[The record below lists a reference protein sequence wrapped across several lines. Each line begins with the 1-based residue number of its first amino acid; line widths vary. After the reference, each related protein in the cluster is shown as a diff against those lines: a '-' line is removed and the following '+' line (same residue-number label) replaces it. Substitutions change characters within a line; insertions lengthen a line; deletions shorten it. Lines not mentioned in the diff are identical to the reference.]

1 MRRFNRSGM
10 MLPFGF
16 IAAYTVLI
24 AIASV
29 VEVPIGR
36 GLASV
41 HLNLLIRLGSLAVAI
56 VALVI
61 VHGVTVP
68 TGPLVLA
75 GLGIGVLTGVG
86 SIIYCLTL
94 IDLPLALVVVLS
106 NLYIVIT
113 CLLGMTLLHEPV
125 TALRIGGLVLTLGGV
140 LLLANPPSSRYAVH
154 SATSIAKKAPPARA
168 FLVMGGYVV
177 IIGIGAF
184 LEKPALRGLDATQ
197 LNGLM
202 AIAMTAVALVAVGV
216 EGPRMPMSRQS
227 LGGLCVGAIVGVASV
242 AYFLGLRSLPVS
254 VAAAASNSYIVI
266 TVVLSTLLLR
276 QPMTKARGGA
286 IILTLGGVT
295 LLALG
300 PG

>member
-1 MRRFNRSGM
+1 MVMS
-10 MLPFGF
+10 FGF
-16 IAAYTVLI
+16 IAAYAVLI

-29 VEVPIGR
+29 IEVPLAR
-36 GLASV
+36 GFASV

-56 VALVI
+56 LALVI
-61 VHGVTVP
+61 VHGVSVP
-68 TGPLVLA
+68 TGTPALA
-75 GLGIGVLTGVG
+75 GLGIGVLLGVG

-94 IDLPLALVVVLS
+94 VDLPLSLVVVLS

-113 CLLGMTLLHEPV
+113 FLLGITLLHKPV
-125 TALRIGGLVLTLGGV
+125 TAFKIGGLVLTLGGV

-154 SATSIAKKAPPARA
+154 SATSIAKKAPPVRA
-168 FLVMGGYVV
+168 FLLMGGYVV
-177 IIGIGAF
+177 LIGIGAF

-202 AIAMTAVALVAVGV
+202 AIAMSAVALVAFVV
-216 EGPRMPMSRQS
+216 EGPRMPMSMRS
-227 LGGLCVGAIVGVASV
+227 LGGLGVGAMVGAASV
-242 AYFLGLRSLPVS
+242 AYFLGLRNLPVS
-254 VAAAASNSYIVI
+254 VAAAASNAYVVI
-266 TVVLSTLLLR
+266 AVLLSTVLLH

>member
-1 MRRFNRSGM
+1 M
-10 MLPFGF
+10 MASSGF
-16 IAAYTVLI
+16 IAAYALLI

-29 VEVPIGR
+29 IEIPIGR
-36 GLASV
+36 GYASV
-41 HLNLLIRLGSLAVAI
+41 QLNLLIRLGGLAVAI

-61 VHGVTVP
+61 VHGFSVP
-68 TGPLVLA
+68 TGLPALA

-94 IDLPLALVVVLS
+94 IDLPLSLVVVLS

-113 CLLGMTLLHEPV
+113 FFLGVALLHEQV
-125 TALRIGGLVLTLGGV
+125 TALKIAGLVLTLGGV

-154 SATSIAKKAPPARA
+154 SAMSVAKKTPPARA

-197 LNGLM
+197 LNGL
-202 AIAMTAVALVAVGV
+202 IAVTMTAVALVAFAV
-216 EGPRMPMSRQS
+216 EGPRMPISLRS
-227 LGGLCVGAIVGVASV
+227 LGGLGVGAMVGVASV
-242 AYFLGLRSLPVS
+242 SYFLGLRSLPVS
-254 VAAAASNSYIVI
+254 VAAAASNSYIIVV
-266 TVVLSTLLLR
+266 VVLSTIVLH
-276 QPMTKARGGA
+276 QPMTKVRVGA
-286 IILTLGGVT
+286 IIITLGGAT

-300 PG
+300 P

>member
-1 MRRFNRSGM
+1 M
-10 MLPFGF
+10 MMSFGF

-24 AIASV
+24 AVASV
-29 VEVPIGR
+29 IEVPIAR
-36 GLASV
+36 GFASV
-41 HLNLLIRLGSLAVAI
+41 QLNLLIRLGSLAVAI
-56 VALVI
+56 LALVI
-61 VHGVTVP
+61 VHGVSVP
-68 TGPLVLA
+68 TGLPALA

-86 SIIYCLTL
+86 SILYCLTL
-94 IDLPLALVVVLS
+94 IDLPLSLVVVLS

-113 CLLGMTLLHEPV
+113 FLLGITLLHEPF
-125 TALRIGGLVLTLGGV
+125 TALKIGGLILTLGGV

-154 SATSIAKKAPPARA
+154 SAISVAKKAPPARA

-177 IIGIGAF
+177 VIGIGAF

-202 AIAMTAVALVAVGV
+202 AIAMTAVALVAFAV
-216 EGPRMPMSRQS
+216 EGPRMPMPLQS
-227 LGGLCVGAIVGVASV
+227 LGGLGVGAMVGVASV
-242 AYFLGLRSLPVS
+242 SYFLGLRSLPVS

-266 TVVLSTLLLR
+266 TVLLSTFVLH

>member
-1 MRRFNRSGM
+1 MTS
-10 MLPFGF
+10 FGL
-16 IAAYTVLI
+16 IAAYAALI

-29 VEVPIGR
+29 IEVPIAR
-36 GLASV
+36 GFASV
-41 HLNLLIRLGSLAVAI
+41 QLNLLIRLGSLAVATF
-56 VALVI
+56 ALVI
-61 VHGVTVP
+61 VHGVSFP
-68 TGPLVLA
+68 TGPPALA

-86 SIIYCLTL
+86 SIIYCVTL
-94 IDLPLALVVVLS
+94 IDLPLSFVVVLS

-113 CLLGMTLLHEPV
+113 FLLGITLLHEPV
-125 TALRIGGLVLTLGGV
+125 SALKIGGLVLTLGGV

-154 SATSIAKKAPPARA
+154 SAISVAKKAPPARA
-168 FLVMGGYVV
+168 YVVMGGYVV

-202 AIAMTAVALVAVGV
+202 AITMTAVALVAFAV
-216 EGPRMPMSRQS
+216 EGPRLPMSLQS
-227 LGGLCVGAIVGVASV
+227 LGGLGVGAMVGVASV
-242 AYFLGLRSLPVS
+242 SYFLGLRSLPVS

-266 TVVLSTLLLR
+266 TVLLSTLVLH
-276 QPMTKARGGA
+276 QPMTKARFGA

-295 LLALG
+295 LLAVG

>member
-1 MRRFNRSGM
+1 M
-10 MLPFGF
+10 MVSFGF
-16 IAAYTVLI
+16 IAVYAVLI
-24 AIASV
+24 AVASV
-29 VEVPIGR
+29 IEVPVGR
-36 GLASV
+36 GFASV
-41 HLNLLIRLGSLAVAI
+41 QLNLLIRLGSLAVAI
-56 VALVI
+56 LALVI
-61 VHGVTVP
+61 VHGVSVP
-68 TGPLVLA
+68 TGSPALA

-94 IDLPLALVVVLS
+94 IDMPLSLVVVLS

-113 CLLGMTLLHEPV
+113 FLLGITLLHEQV
-125 TALRIGGLVLTLGGV
+125 TALKIGGLVLTLGGV

-154 SATSIAKKAPPARA
+154 SATSVAKKAPPARA
-168 FLVMGGYVV
+168 FVLMGGYVV

-202 AIAMTAVALVAVGV
+202 AVAMTAVALVVFAV
-216 EGPRMPMSRQS
+216 EGPRMPMSLQS
-227 LGGLCVGAIVGVASV
+227 LGGLGVGAMVGVASV
-242 AYFLGLRSLPVS
+242 SYFLGLRSLPVS
-254 VAAAASNSYIVI
+254 VAAAASNSYIVL
-266 TVVLSTLLLR
+266 TVLLSTLVLH
-276 QPMTKARGGA
+276 QPMTRTRGGA

>member
-1 MRRFNRSGM
+1 M
-10 MLPFGF
+10 MVSFGF
-16 IAAYTVLI
+16 IAVYAVLI
-24 AIASV
+24 AVASV
-29 VEVPIGR
+29 IEVPVGR
-36 GLASV
+36 GSASV
-41 HLNLLIRLGSLAVAI
+41 QLNLLIRLGSLAVAI
-56 VALVI
+56 LALVI
-61 VHGVTVP
+61 VHGVSVP
-68 TGPLVLA
+68 TGSPALA

-94 IDLPLALVVVLS
+94 IDMPLSLVVVLS

-113 CLLGMTLLHEPV
+113 FLLGITLLHEQV
-125 TALRIGGLVLTLGGV
+125 TALKIGGLVLTLGGV

-154 SATSIAKKAPPARA
+154 SATSVAKKAPPARA

-177 IIGIGAF
+177 LIGIGAF

-202 AIAMTAVALVAVGV
+202 AVAMTAVALVVFAV
-216 EGPRMPMSRQS
+216 EGPRMPMSLQS
-227 LGGLCVGAIVGVASV
+227 LGGLGVGAMVGVASV
-242 AYFLGLRSLPVS
+242 SYFLGLRSLPVS
-254 VAAAASNSYIVI
+254 VAAAASNSYIVL
-266 TVVLSTLLLR
+266 TVLLSTLVLH
-276 QPMTKARGGA
+276 QPMTRTRGGA

>member
-1 MRRFNRSGM
+1 M
-10 MLPFGF
+10 MSFGF
-16 IAAYTVLI
+16 IAAYTVVI
-24 AIASV
+24 AVASV
-29 VEVPIGR
+29 IEVPIAR
-36 GLASV
+36 GFASV
-41 HLNLLIRLGSLAVAI
+41 QLNLLIRLGSLAVATL
-56 VALVI
+56 ALVI

-68 TGPLVLA
+68 TGPAALA

-94 IDLPLALVVVLS
+94 IDLPLSLVVVLS
-106 NLYIVIT
+106 NLYVVIT
-113 CLLGMTLLHEPV
+113 FALGIALLHEPV
-125 TALRIGGLVLTLGGV
+125 TAFKIGGLVLTLGGV
-140 LLLANPPSSRYAVH
+140 LLLASPPSSRYAVH
-154 SATSIAKKAPPARA
+154 SATSVAKKAPPGRA

-202 AIAMTAVALVAVGV
+202 AIAMTAVALVPFAV
-216 EGPRMPMSRQS
+216 EGPRMPMSMQS
-227 LGGLCVGAIVGVASV
+227 LGGLGVGAMVGAASV
-242 AYFLGLRSLPVS
+242 FYFLALRSLPVS

-266 TVVLSTLLLR
+266 TVLLSTLVLH
-276 QPMTKARGGA
+276 QPITTARGGA

>member
-1 MRRFNRSGM
+1 M
-10 MLPFGF
+10 MVSFGF
-16 IAAYTVLI
+16 IAVYAVLI
-24 AIASV
+24 AVASV
-29 VEVPIGR
+29 IEVPVGR
-36 GLASV
+36 GFASV
-41 HLNLLIRLGSLAVAI
+41 QLNLLIRLGSLAVAI
-56 VALVI
+56 LALVI
-61 VHGVTVP
+61 VHGVSVP
-68 TGPLVLA
+68 TGSPALA

-94 IDLPLALVVVLS
+94 IDMPLSLVVVLS

-113 CLLGMTLLHEPV
+113 FLLGITLLHEQV
-125 TALRIGGLVLTLGGV
+125 TALKIGGLVLTLGGV

-154 SATSIAKKAPPARA
+154 SATSVAKKAPPARA

-177 IIGIGAF
+177 LIGIGAF

-202 AIAMTAVALVAVGV
+202 AVAMTAVALVVFAV
-216 EGPRMPMSRQS
+216 EGPRMPMSLQS
-227 LGGLCVGAIVGVASV
+227 LGGLGVGAMVGVASV
-242 AYFLGLRSLPVS
+242 SYFLGLRSLPVS
-254 VAAAASNSYIVI
+254 VAAAASNSYIVL
-266 TVVLSTLLLR
+266 TVLLSTLVLH
-276 QPMTKARGGA
+276 QPMTRTRGGA

>member
-1 MRRFNRSGM
+1 M
-10 MLPFGF
+10 MSFGF

-29 VEVPIGR
+29 IEVPIAR
-36 GLASV
+36 GFASV
-41 HLNLLIRLGSLAVAI
+41 QINLLIRLGGLAVAI
-56 VALVI
+56 LALVI
-61 VHGVTVP
+61 VHGAAVP
-68 TGPLVLA
+68 TGPPALA

-94 IDLPLALVVVLS
+94 IDLPLSLVVVLS

-113 CLLGMTLLHEPV
+113 FLLGVTLLQESV
-125 TALRIGGLVLTLGGV
+125 TPLKIGGLALTLGGV

-154 SATSIAKKAPPARA
+154 SATSVAKKAPPARA
-168 FLVMGGYVV
+168 FLVMGGYIV

-202 AIAMTAVALVAVGV
+202 AIAMTAVALVAFAV
-216 EGPRMPMSRQS
+216 EGPRMPMSLQS
-227 LGGLCVGAIVGVASV
+227 LGGLGVGAMVGVASV
-242 AYFLGLRSLPVS
+242 SYFLGLRSLPVS

-266 TVVLSTLLLR
+266 TVLLSSIVLH

-286 IILTLGGVT
+286 IILTLVGVA
-295 LLALG
+295 LLAVG

>member
-1 MRRFNRSGM
+1 M
-10 MLPFGF
+10 MMSFGF

-24 AIASV
+24 AVASV
-29 VEVPIGR
+29 IEVPIGR
-36 GLASV
+36 GFASV
-41 HLNLLIRLGSLAVAI
+41 QLNLLIRLGSLAVATL
-56 VALVI
+56 ALVI
-61 VHGVTVP
+61 VHGVSVP
-68 TGPLVLA
+68 TGLSALA

-94 IDLPLALVVVLS
+94 IDLPLSFVVVLS

-113 CLLGMTLLHEPV
+113 FLLGITFLHEPV
-125 TALRIGGLVLTLGGV
+125 TVLKVGGLILTLAGV

-154 SATSIAKKAPPARA
+154 SATSVAKKAPPARA

-177 IIGIGAF
+177 IVGIGAF

-202 AIAMTAVALVAVGV
+202 AMTMTAVALLAFVV
-216 EGPRMPMSRQS
+216 EGPRMPLSLQS
-227 LGGLCVGAIVGVASV
+227 LGGLGVGAMVGVASV
-242 AYFLGLRSLPVS
+242 SYFLGLRSVPVS

-266 TVVLSTLLLR
+266 TVLLSALVLH

-286 IILTLGGVT
+286 ILFTLGGVT
-295 LLALG
+295 LLAIG

>member
-1 MRRFNRSGM
+1 M
-10 MLPFGF
+10 MMAFGF

-29 VEVPIGR
+29 IEVPFAR
-36 GLASV
+36 GFASV
-41 HLNLLIRLGSLAVAI
+41 QLNLLIRLGSLAVAI
-56 VALVI
+56 LALVV
-61 VHGVTVP
+61 VHGVAVP
-68 TGPLVLA
+68 TGPPALA

-94 IDLPLALVVVLS
+94 IDLPLSFVVVLS

-113 CLLGMTLLHEPV
+113 FLLGITLLGEPV
-125 TALRIGGLVLTLGGV
+125 TALKIGGLVLTVAGV

-154 SATSIAKKAPPARA
+154 SATSVAKKAPRARA

-184 LEKPALRGLDATQ
+184 LEKPALRELDATQ

-202 AIAMTAVALVAVGV
+202 AIAMTAVALVAFAV
-216 EGPRMPMSRQS
+216 EGPRMPMSMQS
-227 LGGLCVGAIVGVASV
+227 LGGLGVGAMVGVASV
-242 AYFLGLRSLPVS
+242 SYFLGLRSLPVS

-266 TVVLSTLLLR
+266 TVLLSTLVLH

>member
-1 MRRFNRSGM
+1 MS
-10 MLPFGF
+10 FGF

-24 AIASV
+24 AVASV
-29 VEVPIGR
+29 IEVPIAR
-36 GLASV
+36 GFASV
-41 HLNLLIRLGSLAVAI
+41 QLNLLIRLGSLAVAI
-56 VALVI
+56 LALVI
-61 VHGVTVP
+61 VHGISVP
-68 TGPLVLA
+68 SGPLALA

-94 IDLPLALVVVLS
+94 IDLPLSLVVVLS

-113 CLLGMTLLHEPV
+113 FLLGITLLHEPV
-125 TALRIGGLVLTLGGV
+125 TALKVGGLVLTIGGV

-154 SATSIAKKAPPARA
+154 SATSVAKKVPPARA

-177 IIGIGAF
+177 IIGFGAF

-202 AIAMTAVALVAVGV
+202 AVAMTVVALVAFAV
-216 EGPRMPMSRQS
+216 EGPRMPMSLQS
-227 LGGLCVGAIVGVASV
+227 LGGLGVGAMVGVASV
-242 AYFLGLRSLPVS
+242 SYFLGLRSLPVS

-266 TVVLSTLLLR
+266 TVLLSTLMLH